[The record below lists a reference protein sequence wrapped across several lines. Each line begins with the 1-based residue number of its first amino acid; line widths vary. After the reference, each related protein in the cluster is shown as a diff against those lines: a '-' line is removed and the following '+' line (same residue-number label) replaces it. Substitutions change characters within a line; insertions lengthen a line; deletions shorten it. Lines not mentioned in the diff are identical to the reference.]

1 MPRIE
6 DTCYDMEM
14 QRACLYIELRHR
26 AATMDLHSL
35 ERLCRRIHGIEIKI
49 RSFRGGIYGNKD

>member
-6 DTCYDMEM
+6 RTCHEMELKLKS
-14 QRACLYIELRHR
+14 LYAELYMT
-26 AATMDLHSL
+26 AATMDIHSL

-49 RSFRGGIYGNKD
+49 RSFRGGIYDNKE